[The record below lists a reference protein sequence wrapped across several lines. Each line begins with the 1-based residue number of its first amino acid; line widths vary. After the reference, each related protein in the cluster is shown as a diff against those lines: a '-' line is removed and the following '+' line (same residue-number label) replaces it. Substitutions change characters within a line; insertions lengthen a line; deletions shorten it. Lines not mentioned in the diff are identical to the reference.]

1 MAIMTQTELIVRK
14 ICPLDTEG
22 RQLRH
27 NGNCFTEQ
35 TAHGHQINTACTIS
49 HQKDTLRPSYQ
60 TYGLYALQT
69 SAVWL
74 LMSRKC
80 SWRLAGCKWKTA
92 CQRPF
97 TICFAHYAIYGRL
110 GAGSFGQKCRE
121 SENACWE
128 EVEHNQHFSSK
139 CSKWD
144 FYISIF
150 ALGEAIARKKRN
162 FMEMIS

>member
-1 MAIMTQTELIVRK
+1 MEIMTQTELIVRK

-49 HQKDTLRPSYQ
+49 HQKDTLMPSYQ

-80 SWRLAGCKWKTA
+80 RRCWLAANGKQLASAHSPSVLHIMQYMVGLVLAVLGKNAEKVKMHVEKKLGTTNISLPIVA
-92 CQRPF
+92 NESY
-97 TICFAHYAIYGRL
+97 TYTLYIC
-110 GAGSFGQKCRE
+110 S
-121 SENACWE
+121 
-128 EVEHNQHFSSK
+128 
-139 CSKWD
+139 
-144 FYISIF
+144 
-150 ALGEAIARKKRN
+150 
-162 FMEMIS
+162 